1 MPTGAHFFTSFTDAV
16 QGSTIEKTFCSRM
29 RRAMSCVYCA
39 PKSRMTMDWFSGDW
53 LALDWD
59 STDEFLKSDG
69 SCKGEP
75 RAWVVTGDIAYS
87 VSGNSEP
94 GCLDRLQHCLA
105 SYVSATRF
113 GRSLRIGSSQSI
125 AVCSGGL

>member
-75 RAWVVTGDIAYS
+75 RAWVVTGDIAY
-87 VSGNSEP
+87 N
-94 GCLDRLQHCLA
+94 
-105 SYVSATRF
+105 VSAIANQAASTVCGTAWQATSLQPGSA
-113 GRSLRIGSSQSI
+113 GR
-125 AVCSGGL
+125 